1 MNKKANRKAFFILV
15 CIGLMYISMAF
26 NLTDKFTMKRTVS
39 EHTAAPQSLNV
50 AIPAAR
56 EVAASPVRNV
66 SPEHTAIEPSIF
78 IAIPIVLSAI
88 KEGLIEKEG
97 LILIKGETNARTDF
111 KKPFDILKDKDE
123 EGLASI
129 AGIIGKKQLLHLLK
143 KDGIVIKDDVEL
155 NDIILGKGYT
165 IEKKALLAG
174 FDNHATDEHKDL
186 FPFMFNGLEIAKTS
200 KGFEIAETGRHTK
213 INSPVA
219 EIEWVMP
226 NLINLPIKGALEKVS
241 TRTSR
246 IKLMGSGIVTDQQ
259 PKPYEKVRG
268 DIDCTI
274 YGRSSKQ

>member
-26 NLTDKFTMKRTVS
+26 NLTDKFTMKRTLS
-39 EHTAAPQSLNV
+39 GHAAAPQSLNV
-50 AIPAAR
+50 ALPAAGDTA
-56 EVAASPVRNV
+56 VNPVRNV
-66 SPEHTAIEPSIF
+66 SSERTAIEPSLF

-88 KEGLIEKEG
+88 QEGLIEKEG
-97 LILIKGETNARTDF
+97 LILIKGETNARADF

-143 KDGIVIKDDVEL
+143 KDGITIKDDLEL
-155 NDIILGKGYT
+155 NDIMLGKGYT

-174 FDNHATDEHKDL
+174 FDNHVTDEHKGL
-186 FPFMFNGLEIAKTS
+186 FPFMFHGLEMTKTA
-200 KGFEIAETGRHTK
+200 KGFEIVEKDRHTK

-219 EIEWVMP
+219 ETEWVMP
-226 NLINLPIKGALEKVS
+226 NLINLPMKGALEKVS
-241 TRTSR
+241 VRTSK
-246 IKLMGSGIVTDQQ
+246 IKIMGSGIVTDQQ
-259 PKPYEKVRG
+259 PKPNEKVRG

-274 YGRSSKQ
+274 YGRSYK

>member
-26 NLTDKFTMKRTVS
+26 NLTDKFAMKRTFS
-39 EHTAAPQSLNV
+39 EYAAAPQNLNV

-56 EVAASPVRNV
+56 EAVANPVRNV
-66 SPEHTAIEPSIF
+66 SSERAAIEPSLF

-97 LILIKGETNARTDF
+97 LILIKGETNARADF

-143 KDGIVIKDDVEL
+143 KDGIVIKDDLEI

-165 IEKKALLAG
+165 VEKKALLAN
-174 FDNHATDEHKDL
+174 FDNHVTDVHKGL
-186 FPFMFNGLEIAKTS
+186 FPFTSNGLEIAKTS
-200 KGFEIAETGRHTK
+200 KGFEMVETGRHTK

-219 EIEWVMP
+219 ETEWVMP
-226 NLINLPIKGALEKVS
+226 NLINLPMKGALEKVS
-241 TRTSR
+241 IKTSK
-246 IKLMGSGIVTDQQ
+246 IKIMGSGVVIDQQ

>member
-26 NLTDKFTMKRTVS
+26 NLTDKFAMKRTFS
-39 EHTAAPQSLNV
+39 EHAAAPQNLNV
-50 AIPAAR
+50 AIPAVR
-56 EVAASPVRNV
+56 EAAANPVRNV
-66 SPEHTAIEPSIF
+66 SSEHTAIEPSLF
-78 IAIPIVLSAI
+78 IAVPIVLSAI

-97 LILIKGETNARTDF
+97 LILIKGETNARADF

-143 KDGIVIKDDVEL
+143 KDGIAIKEDIEL

-174 FDNHATDEHKDL
+174 FDNHATDEHKGL
-186 FPFMFNGLEIAKTS
+186 FPFMFNGLEITKSS
-200 KGFEIAETGRHTK
+200 KGFEIAATGRHTK

-219 EIEWVMP
+219 ETEWVMP
-226 NLINLPIKGALEKVS
+226 NLINLPMKGALEKVS
-241 TRTSR
+241 MRTAR
-246 IKLMGSGIVTDQQ
+246 IKLVGSGIVTDQQ
-259 PKPYEKVRG
+259 PKPYEKVHG